1 MKNKLYI
8 TILLALGLSSCSV
21 ETPFQGA
28 DYSGEGEFSKAALNL
43 DVRLDNNVKV
53 RTSSRAG
60 EDLLDDFDIYF
71 INTSTN
77 QTAKYFSYKDMP
89 EVITLPQGNYRVEAV
104 YGEDLEAEWENPH
117 FKGSSSNF
125 SIEANKINTKI
136 DPIICTLQNVMV
148 SVIFEDELLKHIT
161 GEPEVEVSVNTGKSL
176 TYKLDHSNNQIPGYF
191 KHSEVC
197 TLTATFRGVVDDMA
211 LTETKALDNIEAG
224 NHYRL
229 TFALHSYDANE
240 KGEVDPEIFVDAFV
254 TVQEVSQDIE
264 VPEDEPLD
272 DVTWPTEDPDDNPN
286 IPNPPSDPNEPGE
299 STGLTVI
306 LDPSITDSKFTL
318 EAENF
323 VDNNSKIALKIHSDE
338 GLTEFRVKVNIVGID
353 LSTMGIPGNT
363 LDFINPQESYR
374 EFINGIGIMGPE
386 GQEKESLRGEKDVVF
401 DLADFMTLL
410 CMNKGKH
417 TFDLHVA
424 DANGSKDITLRL
436 TVN

>member
-1 MKNKLYI
+1 MKKNIYI
-8 TILLALGLSSCSV
+8 LTLLALGLSSCSV

-53 RTSSRAG
+53 RTASRAG

-89 EVITLPQGNYRVEAV
+89 EVVTLPQGNYRVEAV

-286 IPNPPSDPNEPGE
+286 IPSNPSDPDDPKEDNPSSE
-299 STGLTVI
+299 SINVELVNSTVEFGKENI
-306 LDPSITDSKFTL
+306 INSNTKVALHITSPK
-318 EAENF
+318 
-323 VDNNSKIALKIHSDE
+323 
-338 GLTEFRVKVNIVGID
+338 GLTEFLISIESDSTEDD
-353 LSTMGIPGNT
+353 LLNGMGLDLINT
-363 LDFINPQESYR
+363 EGEVENLRGMNLLKPDQESL
-374 EFINGIGIMGPE
+374 
-386 GQEKESLRGEKDVVF
+386 KGEKDITIDVSTF
-401 DLADFMTLL
+401 MSILAEISGTHKFHINLSQGEESGDNINKTLIL
-410 CMNKGKH
+410 KVIK
-417 TFDLHVA
+417 
-424 DANGSKDITLRL
+424 
-436 TVN
+436 